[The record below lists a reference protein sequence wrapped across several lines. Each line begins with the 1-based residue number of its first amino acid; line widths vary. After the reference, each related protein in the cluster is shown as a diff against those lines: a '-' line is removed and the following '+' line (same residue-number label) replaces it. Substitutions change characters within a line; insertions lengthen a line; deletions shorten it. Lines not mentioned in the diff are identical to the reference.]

1 METQKF
7 KHRLAQILAV
17 IGRVLLLTVLLNKLN
32 AQPMKVKNVV
42 LVHGAFAPPI
52 TKAAW
57 MNNPTYGLVATK
69 DKSIAHEI
77 QRAMYKRSNTLL
89 DFVFATDELSNQI

>member
-1 METQKF
+1 MKTQKF
-7 KHRLAQILAV
+7 KRRLAQVLAV

-42 LVHGAFAPPI
+42 LVHGALAPPI

-57 MNNPTYGLVATK
+57 MDNPPYGLVATK
-69 DKSIAHEI
+69 DKSN
-77 QRAMYKRSNTLL
+77 S
-89 DFVFATDELSNQI
+89 S